1 MSTTMVDLGPA
12 ALRMAELVSG
22 VGDEQ
27 LDQPTPCVDLRV
39 ADLVDHVGGLAL
51 AFTDAAEK
59 TSDPAAGAPP
69 IPDGARLRGDW
80 RSRTSSD
87 LAALAD
93 AWRSPAA
100 WSGTTRVGGV
110 DLPGA
115 VAGVVALDELVLH
128 GWDLARATGRPF
140 SCDDE
145 TLQVLHQLIAP
156 TAEPGQEA
164 SREGLFGPV
173 VPVPDHAP
181 LLDRVL
187 GLAGRDPAWRP
198 R

>member
-1 MSTTMVDLGPA
+1 MSRTMIDLGPA

-22 VGDEQ
+22 VADDQ
-27 LDQPTPCVDLRV
+27 LGHPTPCTDLLV

-51 AFTDAAEK
+51 AFTEAAEK
-59 TSDPAAGAPP
+59 TMDPAADQPP
-69 IPDGARLRGDW
+69 SADGTRLRGDW
-80 RSRTSSD
+80 RTRTSSD
-87 LAALAD
+87 LAALVD

-100 WSGTTRVGGV
+100 WAGPTRVGGV

-128 GWDLARATGRPF
+128 GWDLARATGQGF
-140 SCDDE
+140 GCDE
-145 TLQVLHQLIAP
+145 ATLEVLHDFIAP
-156 TAEPGQEA
+156 TAAPGQEEA
-164 SREGLFGPV
+164 RAGLFGPV
-173 VPVPDHAP
+173 VAVAADAP

-198 R
+198 V